1 MQSTIN
7 SIKAFIGIIGGFLGM
22 FIGGFDSLVQA
33 LLIFVIADYATG
45 VVYACL
51 CHKLSSEVG
60 FKGIAKKVL
69 IFVLVGIGHILD
81 TQVIK
86 SGTTI
91 RTMVIFFYLAN
102 EGISLLENVANIGLP
117 VPEKLKEVLEQLS
130 EED

>member
-91 RTMVIFFYLAN
+91 RTMVIC
-102 EGISLLENVANIGLP
+102 LP